1 MKAIKVALVATCLL
15 VGATAA
21 SANVRENVSLRISP
35 VGVNFADAASVNA
48 FRGRV
53 AREIAQFCNP
63 GDRIGADLSPDFQ
76 CRRELSARIEP
87 TIAALVTSAGAKV
100 ATN

>member
-21 SANVRENVSLRISP
+21 SASVRENVSLSISSA
-35 VGVNFADAASVNA
+35 GVNFADSASVNA
-48 FRGRV
+48 FRGRI

-63 GDRIGADLSPDFQ
+63 GDRIGADLSPDFR
-76 CRRELSARIEP
+76 CRRELSAQIEP
-87 TIAALVTSAGAKV
+87 TIAAMITSAGAKV

>member
-15 VGATAA
+15 AGATAA

-63 GDRIGADLSPDFQ
+63 GDRIGADLAPDFR
-76 CRRELSARIEP
+76 CRRELSARVEP
-87 TIAALVTSAGAKV
+87 AIAAMINSAGAKV

>member
-1 MKAIKVALVATCLL
+1 MKAIKVALVATCML

-63 GDRIGADLSPDFQ
+63 GDRVGADLSPDFQ
-76 CRRELSARIEP
+76 CRRELSARVEP
-87 TIAALVTSAGAKV
+87 SIAAMVSSAGKQV